1 MSILAIAII
10 LFEFAYGKDDDKT
23 ALYGV
28 EMLFVAIMSLVLLYT
43 CILHKDKFIAVANI
57 VACIGVLYYLVK
69 SISIYIREKLKWKK
83 TISDVKEIV
92 AERIVKIKHNYN
104 SKLYAEGGMLQTMK
118 SMTGFGRASLE
129 SNGKN
134 YIIEIKTVNNKYSD
148 ITVKS
153 PKRLSFME
161 DRIRKQIAN
170 RITRGKVEVSV
181 SFFDFSNKSKNVV
194 LNKEIAKEY
203 IKQLKEIADE
213 NNLSEN
219 ISVVEIAKLPDILN
233 SIDSD
238 NDEEI
243 TSEALQCLNMALD
256 SLIEMRKTE
265 GENIK
270 QDLLVRI
277 ERVQNLVDK
286 IAENSKG
293 IVEEYVSKLEKRVKE
308 ILKTD
313 VVDENRIAQEAVIYA
328 DKTSIEEELTRLNS
342 HIVQFK
348 ELVNS
353 DGPVGKK
360 LDFMIQEM
368 NRETNTIGSKA
379 GSGEITKA
387 VIDLKVELEDIREQI
402 QNIE

>member
-1 MSILAIAII
+1 
-10 LFEFAYGKDDDKT
+10 
-23 ALYGV
+23 
-28 EMLFVAIMSLVLLYT
+28 
-43 CILHKDKFIAVANI
+43 
-57 VACIGVLYYLVK
+57 
-69 SISIYIREKLKWKK
+69 
-83 TISDVKEIV
+83 
-92 AERIVKIKHNYN
+92 
-104 SKLYAEGGMLQTMK
+104 MK

-161 DRIRKQIAN
+161 DKIRKQIAN

-203 IKQLKEIADE
+203 IKQLREIADE

-233 SIDSD
+233 SMDSD

-243 TSEALQCLNMALD
+243 TNETLQCLNMALD
-256 SLIEMRKTE
+256 SLIDMRKAE

-270 QDLLVRI
+270 QDLLIRI
-277 ERVQNLVDK
+277 ERVKNLVDK
-286 IAENSKG
+286 IVENSKG

-308 ILKTD
+308 ILKND

>member
-1 MSILAIAII
+1 
-10 LFEFAYGKDDDKT
+10 
-23 ALYGV
+23 
-28 EMLFVAIMSLVLLYT
+28 
-43 CILHKDKFIAVANI
+43 
-57 VACIGVLYYLVK
+57 
-69 SISIYIREKLKWKK
+69 
-83 TISDVKEIV
+83 
-92 AERIVKIKHNYN
+92 
-104 SKLYAEGGMLQTMK
+104 MK

-153 PKRLSFME
+153 PKRLSFIE
-161 DRIRKQIAN
+161 DKIRKQIAN
-170 RITRGKVEVSV
+170 KITRGKVEVSV

-203 IKQLKEIADE
+203 IKQLREIADE

-233 SIDSD
+233 SMDSD

-243 TSEALQCLNMALD
+243 TNETLQCLNMALD
-256 SLIEMRKTE
+256 SLIDMRKAE

-270 QDLLVRI
+270 QDLLIRI
-277 ERVQNLVDK
+277 ERVKNLVDK

-387 VIDLKVELEDIREQI
+387 VIDLKVELEDIREQV

>member
-1 MSILAIAII
+1 
-10 LFEFAYGKDDDKT
+10 
-23 ALYGV
+23 
-28 EMLFVAIMSLVLLYT
+28 
-43 CILHKDKFIAVANI
+43 
-57 VACIGVLYYLVK
+57 
-69 SISIYIREKLKWKK
+69 
-83 TISDVKEIV
+83 
-92 AERIVKIKHNYN
+92 
-104 SKLYAEGGMLQTMK
+104 MK

-153 PKRLSFME
+153 PKRLSFTE
-161 DRIRKQIAN
+161 DKIRKQIAN

-203 IKQLKEIADE
+203 IKQLREIADE

-243 TSEALQCLNMALD
+243 ASEALQCLNMALD

-277 ERVQNLVDK
+277 ERVQKLVDK

-293 IVEEYVSKLEKRVKE
+293 IVEEYVSKLEKRIKE

>member
-1 MSILAIAII
+1 
-10 LFEFAYGKDDDKT
+10 
-23 ALYGV
+23 
-28 EMLFVAIMSLVLLYT
+28 
-43 CILHKDKFIAVANI
+43 
-57 VACIGVLYYLVK
+57 
-69 SISIYIREKLKWKK
+69 
-83 TISDVKEIV
+83 
-92 AERIVKIKHNYN
+92 
-104 SKLYAEGGMLQTMK
+104 MK

-161 DRIRKQIAN
+161 DKIRKQIAN

-203 IKQLKEIADE
+203 IKQLREIADE

-243 TSEALQCLNMALD
+243 ASEALQCLNMALD
-256 SLIEMRKTE
+256 SLIEMRKAE

-348 ELVNS
+348 ELVNN

>member
-1 MSILAIAII
+1 
-10 LFEFAYGKDDDKT
+10 
-23 ALYGV
+23 
-28 EMLFVAIMSLVLLYT
+28 
-43 CILHKDKFIAVANI
+43 
-57 VACIGVLYYLVK
+57 
-69 SISIYIREKLKWKK
+69 
-83 TISDVKEIV
+83 
-92 AERIVKIKHNYN
+92 
-104 SKLYAEGGMLQTMK
+104 MK

-203 IKQLKEIADE
+203 IKQLREIADE

-233 SIDSD
+233 SMDSD

-308 ILKTD
+308 ILKND

>member
-1 MSILAIAII
+1 
-10 LFEFAYGKDDDKT
+10 
-23 ALYGV
+23 
-28 EMLFVAIMSLVLLYT
+28 
-43 CILHKDKFIAVANI
+43 
-57 VACIGVLYYLVK
+57 
-69 SISIYIREKLKWKK
+69 
-83 TISDVKEIV
+83 
-92 AERIVKIKHNYN
+92 
-104 SKLYAEGGMLQTMK
+104 MK

-161 DRIRKQIAN
+161 DKIRKQIAN

-243 TSEALQCLNMALD
+243 AGEALQCLNMALD

>member
-1 MSILAIAII
+1 
-10 LFEFAYGKDDDKT
+10 
-23 ALYGV
+23 
-28 EMLFVAIMSLVLLYT
+28 
-43 CILHKDKFIAVANI
+43 
-57 VACIGVLYYLVK
+57 
-69 SISIYIREKLKWKK
+69 
-83 TISDVKEIV
+83 
-92 AERIVKIKHNYN
+92 
-104 SKLYAEGGMLQTMK
+104 MK

-161 DRIRKQIAN
+161 DKIRKQIAN

-203 IKQLKEIADE
+203 IKQLREIADE

-243 TSEALQCLNMALD
+243 AGEALQCLNMALD
-256 SLIEMRKTE
+256 SLIEMRKAE

-342 HIVQFK
+342 HIVQFE

>member
-1 MSILAIAII
+1 
-10 LFEFAYGKDDDKT
+10 
-23 ALYGV
+23 
-28 EMLFVAIMSLVLLYT
+28 
-43 CILHKDKFIAVANI
+43 
-57 VACIGVLYYLVK
+57 
-69 SISIYIREKLKWKK
+69 
-83 TISDVKEIV
+83 
-92 AERIVKIKHNYN
+92 
-104 SKLYAEGGMLQTMK
+104 MK

-161 DRIRKQIAN
+161 DKIRKQIAN

-203 IKQLKEIADE
+203 IKQLREIADE

-219 ISVVEIAKLPDILN
+219 ISVVEIAILPDILN

-243 TSEALQCLNMALD
+243 AGEALKCLNMALD
-256 SLIEMRKTE
+256 SLIEMRKAE

>member
-1 MSILAIAII
+1 
-10 LFEFAYGKDDDKT
+10 
-23 ALYGV
+23 
-28 EMLFVAIMSLVLLYT
+28 
-43 CILHKDKFIAVANI
+43 
-57 VACIGVLYYLVK
+57 
-69 SISIYIREKLKWKK
+69 
-83 TISDVKEIV
+83 
-92 AERIVKIKHNYN
+92 
-104 SKLYAEGGMLQTMK
+104 MK

-161 DRIRKQIAN
+161 DKIRKQIAN
-170 RITRGKVEVSV
+170 RITRGKVEVLV

-194 LNKEIAKEY
+194 LKKEIAKEY
-203 IKQLKEIADE
+203 IKQLREIADE

-243 TSEALQCLNMALD
+243 AGEALQCLNMALD

>member
-1 MSILAIAII
+1 
-10 LFEFAYGKDDDKT
+10 
-23 ALYGV
+23 
-28 EMLFVAIMSLVLLYT
+28 
-43 CILHKDKFIAVANI
+43 
-57 VACIGVLYYLVK
+57 
-69 SISIYIREKLKWKK
+69 
-83 TISDVKEIV
+83 
-92 AERIVKIKHNYN
+92 
-104 SKLYAEGGMLQTMK
+104 MK

-161 DRIRKQIAN
+161 DKIRKQITN

-203 IKQLKEIADE
+203 IKQLREIADE

-243 TSEALQCLNMALD
+243 AGEALQCLNMALD

>member
-1 MSILAIAII
+1 
-10 LFEFAYGKDDDKT
+10 
-23 ALYGV
+23 
-28 EMLFVAIMSLVLLYT
+28 
-43 CILHKDKFIAVANI
+43 
-57 VACIGVLYYLVK
+57 
-69 SISIYIREKLKWKK
+69 
-83 TISDVKEIV
+83 
-92 AERIVKIKHNYN
+92 
-104 SKLYAEGGMLQTMK
+104 MK

-161 DRIRKQIAN
+161 DKIRKQIAN

-181 SFFDFSNKSKNVV
+181 SFFDFSNKSNNVV

-203 IKQLKEIADE
+203 IKQLREIADE

-243 TSEALQCLNMALD
+243 AGEALQCLNMALD
-256 SLIEMRKTE
+256 SLIEMRKAE

>member
-1 MSILAIAII
+1 
-10 LFEFAYGKDDDKT
+10 
-23 ALYGV
+23 
-28 EMLFVAIMSLVLLYT
+28 
-43 CILHKDKFIAVANI
+43 
-57 VACIGVLYYLVK
+57 
-69 SISIYIREKLKWKK
+69 
-83 TISDVKEIV
+83 
-92 AERIVKIKHNYN
+92 
-104 SKLYAEGGMLQTMK
+104 MK

-129 SNGKN
+129 SNSKN

-161 DRIRKQIAN
+161 DKIRKQIAN

-203 IKQLKEIADE
+203 IKQLREIADE

-243 TSEALQCLNMALD
+243 ASEALQCLNMALD
-256 SLIEMRKTE
+256 SLIEMRKAE

>member
-1 MSILAIAII
+1 
-10 LFEFAYGKDDDKT
+10 
-23 ALYGV
+23 
-28 EMLFVAIMSLVLLYT
+28 
-43 CILHKDKFIAVANI
+43 
-57 VACIGVLYYLVK
+57 
-69 SISIYIREKLKWKK
+69 
-83 TISDVKEIV
+83 
-92 AERIVKIKHNYN
+92 
-104 SKLYAEGGMLQTMK
+104 MK

-129 SNGKN
+129 SNCKN

-161 DRIRKQIAN
+161 DKIRKQIAN

-203 IKQLKEIADE
+203 IKQLREIADE

-243 TSEALQCLNMALD
+243 ASEALQCLNMALD
-256 SLIEMRKTE
+256 SLIEMRKAE

>member
-1 MSILAIAII
+1 
-10 LFEFAYGKDDDKT
+10 
-23 ALYGV
+23 
-28 EMLFVAIMSLVLLYT
+28 
-43 CILHKDKFIAVANI
+43 
-57 VACIGVLYYLVK
+57 
-69 SISIYIREKLKWKK
+69 
-83 TISDVKEIV
+83 
-92 AERIVKIKHNYN
+92 
-104 SKLYAEGGMLQTMK
+104 MK

-148 ITVKS
+148 ITVNS

-161 DRIRKQIAN
+161 DKIRKQIAN

-203 IKQLKEIADE
+203 IKQLREIADE

-243 TSEALQCLNMALD
+243 AGEALQCLNMALD

>member
-1 MSILAIAII
+1 
-10 LFEFAYGKDDDKT
+10 
-23 ALYGV
+23 
-28 EMLFVAIMSLVLLYT
+28 
-43 CILHKDKFIAVANI
+43 
-57 VACIGVLYYLVK
+57 
-69 SISIYIREKLKWKK
+69 
-83 TISDVKEIV
+83 
-92 AERIVKIKHNYN
+92 
-104 SKLYAEGGMLQTMK
+104 MK
-118 SMTGFGRASLE
+118 RMTGFGRASLE

-161 DRIRKQIAN
+161 DKIRKQIAN

-203 IKQLKEIADE
+203 IKQLREIADE

-243 TSEALQCLNMALD
+243 ASEALQCLNMALD

>member
-1 MSILAIAII
+1 
-10 LFEFAYGKDDDKT
+10 
-23 ALYGV
+23 
-28 EMLFVAIMSLVLLYT
+28 
-43 CILHKDKFIAVANI
+43 
-57 VACIGVLYYLVK
+57 
-69 SISIYIREKLKWKK
+69 
-83 TISDVKEIV
+83 
-92 AERIVKIKHNYN
+92 
-104 SKLYAEGGMLQTMK
+104 MK

-161 DRIRKQIAN
+161 DKIRKQIAN

-203 IKQLKEIADE
+203 IKQLREIADE

-243 TSEALQCLNMALD
+243 AGEALQCLNMALD
-256 SLIEMRKTE
+256 SLIEMRRTE

>member
-1 MSILAIAII
+1 
-10 LFEFAYGKDDDKT
+10 
-23 ALYGV
+23 
-28 EMLFVAIMSLVLLYT
+28 
-43 CILHKDKFIAVANI
+43 
-57 VACIGVLYYLVK
+57 
-69 SISIYIREKLKWKK
+69 
-83 TISDVKEIV
+83 
-92 AERIVKIKHNYN
+92 
-104 SKLYAEGGMLQTMK
+104 
-118 SMTGFGRASLE
+118 
-129 SNGKN
+129 
-134 YIIEIKTVNNKYSD
+134 
-148 ITVKS
+148 
-153 PKRLSFME
+153 
-161 DRIRKQIAN
+161 
-170 RITRGKVEVSV
+170 
-181 SFFDFSNKSKNVV
+181 
-194 LNKEIAKEY
+194 
-203 IKQLKEIADE
+203 
-213 NNLSEN
+213 
-219 ISVVEIAKLPDILN
+219 
-233 SIDSD
+233 
-238 NDEEI
+238 
-243 TSEALQCLNMALD
+243 MALD

-348 ELVNS
+348 ELINS

>member
-1 MSILAIAII
+1 
-10 LFEFAYGKDDDKT
+10 
-23 ALYGV
+23 
-28 EMLFVAIMSLVLLYT
+28 
-43 CILHKDKFIAVANI
+43 
-57 VACIGVLYYLVK
+57 
-69 SISIYIREKLKWKK
+69 
-83 TISDVKEIV
+83 
-92 AERIVKIKHNYN
+92 
-104 SKLYAEGGMLQTMK
+104 MK

-161 DRIRKQIAN
+161 DKIRKQIAN

-203 IKQLKEIADE
+203 IKQLRESADE
-213 NNLSEN
+213 NNLYEN

-243 TSEALQCLNMALD
+243 AGEALQCLNMALD

>member
-1 MSILAIAII
+1 
-10 LFEFAYGKDDDKT
+10 
-23 ALYGV
+23 
-28 EMLFVAIMSLVLLYT
+28 
-43 CILHKDKFIAVANI
+43 
-57 VACIGVLYYLVK
+57 
-69 SISIYIREKLKWKK
+69 
-83 TISDVKEIV
+83 
-92 AERIVKIKHNYN
+92 
-104 SKLYAEGGMLQTMK
+104 MK

-161 DRIRKQIAN
+161 DKIRKQIAN

-203 IKQLKEIADE
+203 IKQLREIADE

-219 ISVVEIAKLPDILN
+219 ISVVEIAKLLDILN

-243 TSEALQCLNMALD
+243 ASEALQCLNMALD

>member
-1 MSILAIAII
+1 
-10 LFEFAYGKDDDKT
+10 
-23 ALYGV
+23 
-28 EMLFVAIMSLVLLYT
+28 
-43 CILHKDKFIAVANI
+43 
-57 VACIGVLYYLVK
+57 
-69 SISIYIREKLKWKK
+69 
-83 TISDVKEIV
+83 
-92 AERIVKIKHNYN
+92 
-104 SKLYAEGGMLQTMK
+104 MK

-161 DRIRKQIAN
+161 DKIRKQIAN

-203 IKQLKEIADE
+203 IKQLREIADE

-243 TSEALQCLNMALD
+243 ASEALQCLNMALD
-256 SLIEMRKTE
+256 SLIEMRKAE

-270 QDLLVRI
+270 QDLLERI

-348 ELVNS
+348 ELVNN

-360 LDFMIQEM
+360 IDFMIQEM

>member
-1 MSILAIAII
+1 
-10 LFEFAYGKDDDKT
+10 
-23 ALYGV
+23 
-28 EMLFVAIMSLVLLYT
+28 
-43 CILHKDKFIAVANI
+43 
-57 VACIGVLYYLVK
+57 
-69 SISIYIREKLKWKK
+69 
-83 TISDVKEIV
+83 
-92 AERIVKIKHNYN
+92 
-104 SKLYAEGGMLQTMK
+104 MK

-161 DRIRKQIAN
+161 DKIRKQIAN
-170 RITRGKVEVSV
+170 RITRGKVEVLV

-203 IKQLKEIADE
+203 IKQLREIADE

-243 TSEALQCLNMALD
+243 ASEALQCLNMALD

-328 DKTSIEEELTRLNS
+328 DKASIEEELTRLNS

>member
-1 MSILAIAII
+1 
-10 LFEFAYGKDDDKT
+10 
-23 ALYGV
+23 
-28 EMLFVAIMSLVLLYT
+28 
-43 CILHKDKFIAVANI
+43 
-57 VACIGVLYYLVK
+57 
-69 SISIYIREKLKWKK
+69 
-83 TISDVKEIV
+83 
-92 AERIVKIKHNYN
+92 
-104 SKLYAEGGMLQTMK
+104 MK

-161 DRIRKQIAN
+161 DKIRKQIAN

-203 IKQLKEIADE
+203 IKQLREIADE

-219 ISVVEIAKLPDILN
+219 ISVVEIAKLTDILN

-243 TSEALQCLNMALD
+243 AGEALQCLNMALD

>member
-1 MSILAIAII
+1 
-10 LFEFAYGKDDDKT
+10 
-23 ALYGV
+23 
-28 EMLFVAIMSLVLLYT
+28 
-43 CILHKDKFIAVANI
+43 
-57 VACIGVLYYLVK
+57 
-69 SISIYIREKLKWKK
+69 
-83 TISDVKEIV
+83 
-92 AERIVKIKHNYN
+92 
-104 SKLYAEGGMLQTMK
+104 MK

-161 DRIRKQIAN
+161 DKIRKQIAN
-170 RITRGKVEVSV
+170 RITRGKVEVLV

-203 IKQLKEIADE
+203 IKQLREIADE

-243 TSEALQCLNMALD
+243 ASETLQCLNMALD

-379 GSGEITKA
+379 GSGKITKA

>member
-1 MSILAIAII
+1 
-10 LFEFAYGKDDDKT
+10 
-23 ALYGV
+23 
-28 EMLFVAIMSLVLLYT
+28 
-43 CILHKDKFIAVANI
+43 
-57 VACIGVLYYLVK
+57 
-69 SISIYIREKLKWKK
+69 
-83 TISDVKEIV
+83 
-92 AERIVKIKHNYN
+92 
-104 SKLYAEGGMLQTMK
+104 MK

-161 DRIRKQIAN
+161 DKIRKQITN

-203 IKQLKEIADE
+203 IKQLREIADE

-243 TSEALQCLNMALD
+243 ASEALQCLNMALD
-256 SLIEMRKTE
+256 SLIEMRKAE

>member
-1 MSILAIAII
+1 
-10 LFEFAYGKDDDKT
+10 
-23 ALYGV
+23 
-28 EMLFVAIMSLVLLYT
+28 
-43 CILHKDKFIAVANI
+43 
-57 VACIGVLYYLVK
+57 
-69 SISIYIREKLKWKK
+69 
-83 TISDVKEIV
+83 
-92 AERIVKIKHNYN
+92 
-104 SKLYAEGGMLQTMK
+104 MK

-243 TSEALQCLNMALD
+243 ASEALQCLNMALD

-277 ERVQNLVDK
+277 ERVHNLVDK

>member
-1 MSILAIAII
+1 
-10 LFEFAYGKDDDKT
+10 
-23 ALYGV
+23 
-28 EMLFVAIMSLVLLYT
+28 
-43 CILHKDKFIAVANI
+43 
-57 VACIGVLYYLVK
+57 
-69 SISIYIREKLKWKK
+69 
-83 TISDVKEIV
+83 
-92 AERIVKIKHNYN
+92 
-104 SKLYAEGGMLQTMK
+104 MK

-161 DRIRKQIAN
+161 DKIRKQIAN
-170 RITRGKVEVSV
+170 RMTRGKVEVSV

-203 IKQLKEIADE
+203 IKQLREIADE

-270 QDLLVRI
+270 QDLLIRI

-293 IVEEYVSKLEKRVKE
+293 IVEEYVSKLEQRVKK

>member
-1 MSILAIAII
+1 
-10 LFEFAYGKDDDKT
+10 
-23 ALYGV
+23 
-28 EMLFVAIMSLVLLYT
+28 
-43 CILHKDKFIAVANI
+43 
-57 VACIGVLYYLVK
+57 
-69 SISIYIREKLKWKK
+69 
-83 TISDVKEIV
+83 
-92 AERIVKIKHNYN
+92 
-104 SKLYAEGGMLQTMK
+104 
-118 SMTGFGRASLE
+118 
-129 SNGKN
+129 
-134 YIIEIKTVNNKYSD
+134 
-148 ITVKS
+148 
-153 PKRLSFME
+153 
-161 DRIRKQIAN
+161 
-170 RITRGKVEVSV
+170 
-181 SFFDFSNKSKNVV
+181 
-194 LNKEIAKEY
+194 
-203 IKQLKEIADE
+203 
-213 NNLSEN
+213 
-219 ISVVEIAKLPDILN
+219 
-233 SIDSD
+233 
-238 NDEEI
+238 
-243 TSEALQCLNMALD
+243 
-256 SLIEMRKTE
+256 MRKTE

>member
-1 MSILAIAII
+1 
-10 LFEFAYGKDDDKT
+10 
-23 ALYGV
+23 
-28 EMLFVAIMSLVLLYT
+28 
-43 CILHKDKFIAVANI
+43 
-57 VACIGVLYYLVK
+57 
-69 SISIYIREKLKWKK
+69 
-83 TISDVKEIV
+83 
-92 AERIVKIKHNYN
+92 
-104 SKLYAEGGMLQTMK
+104 
-118 SMTGFGRASLE
+118 
-129 SNGKN
+129 
-134 YIIEIKTVNNKYSD
+134 
-148 ITVKS
+148 
-153 PKRLSFME
+153 
-161 DRIRKQIAN
+161 
-170 RITRGKVEVSV
+170 
-181 SFFDFSNKSKNVV
+181 
-194 LNKEIAKEY
+194 
-203 IKQLKEIADE
+203 
-213 NNLSEN
+213 
-219 ISVVEIAKLPDILN
+219 
-233 SIDSD
+233 
-238 NDEEI
+238 
-243 TSEALQCLNMALD
+243 MALD
-256 SLIEMRKTE
+256 SLIEMRKAE

-402 QNIE
+402 TKYRNKSLSILK

>member
-1 MSILAIAII
+1 
-10 LFEFAYGKDDDKT
+10 
-23 ALYGV
+23 
-28 EMLFVAIMSLVLLYT
+28 
-43 CILHKDKFIAVANI
+43 
-57 VACIGVLYYLVK
+57 
-69 SISIYIREKLKWKK
+69 
-83 TISDVKEIV
+83 
-92 AERIVKIKHNYN
+92 
-104 SKLYAEGGMLQTMK
+104 MK

-161 DRIRKQIAN
+161 DKIRKQIAN

-203 IKQLKEIADE
+203 IKQLREIADE

-243 TSEALQCLNMALD
+243 ASEALQCLNMALD

-328 DKTSIEEELTRLNS
+328 DKTSIEEELTPLNS
-342 HIVQFK
+342 NIVQFK

>member
-1 MSILAIAII
+1 
-10 LFEFAYGKDDDKT
+10 
-23 ALYGV
+23 
-28 EMLFVAIMSLVLLYT
+28 
-43 CILHKDKFIAVANI
+43 
-57 VACIGVLYYLVK
+57 
-69 SISIYIREKLKWKK
+69 
-83 TISDVKEIV
+83 
-92 AERIVKIKHNYN
+92 
-104 SKLYAEGGMLQTMK
+104 MK

-161 DRIRKQIAN
+161 DKIRKQIAN
-170 RITRGKVEVSV
+170 RITRGKVEVLV

-203 IKQLKEIADE
+203 IKQLREIADE

-243 TSEALQCLNMALD
+243 AGEALQCLNMALD
-256 SLIEMRKTE
+256 SLIEMRKAE

>member
-1 MSILAIAII
+1 
-10 LFEFAYGKDDDKT
+10 
-23 ALYGV
+23 
-28 EMLFVAIMSLVLLYT
+28 
-43 CILHKDKFIAVANI
+43 
-57 VACIGVLYYLVK
+57 
-69 SISIYIREKLKWKK
+69 
-83 TISDVKEIV
+83 
-92 AERIVKIKHNYN
+92 
-104 SKLYAEGGMLQTMK
+104 MK

-161 DRIRKQIAN
+161 DKIRKQIAN

-203 IKQLKEIADE
+203 IKQLREIADE

-243 TSEALQCLNMALD
+243 ASEALQCLNMALD

-277 ERVQNLVDK
+277 ERVQKLVDK

-293 IVEEYVSKLEKRVKE
+293 IVEEYVSKLEKRIKE

-313 VVDENRIAQEAVIYA
+313 IVDENRIAQEAVIYA

>member
-1 MSILAIAII
+1 
-10 LFEFAYGKDDDKT
+10 
-23 ALYGV
+23 
-28 EMLFVAIMSLVLLYT
+28 
-43 CILHKDKFIAVANI
+43 
-57 VACIGVLYYLVK
+57 
-69 SISIYIREKLKWKK
+69 
-83 TISDVKEIV
+83 
-92 AERIVKIKHNYN
+92 
-104 SKLYAEGGMLQTMK
+104 MK

-161 DRIRKQIAN
+161 DKIRKQIAN

-203 IKQLKEIADE
+203 IKQLREIADE

-233 SIDSD
+233 SIDLD

-243 TSEALQCLNMALD
+243 ASEALQCLNMALD

>member
-1 MSILAIAII
+1 
-10 LFEFAYGKDDDKT
+10 
-23 ALYGV
+23 
-28 EMLFVAIMSLVLLYT
+28 
-43 CILHKDKFIAVANI
+43 
-57 VACIGVLYYLVK
+57 
-69 SISIYIREKLKWKK
+69 
-83 TISDVKEIV
+83 
-92 AERIVKIKHNYN
+92 
-104 SKLYAEGGMLQTMK
+104 MK

-161 DRIRKQIAN
+161 DKIRKQIAN
-170 RITRGKVEVSV
+170 RITRGKVEVLV

-194 LNKEIAKEY
+194 LNKKIAKEY
-203 IKQLKEIADE
+203 IKQLREIADE

-243 TSEALQCLNMALD
+243 ASEALQCLNMALD
-256 SLIEMRKTE
+256 SLIEMRKAE

-270 QDLLVRI
+270 QDLLARI

>member
-1 MSILAIAII
+1 
-10 LFEFAYGKDDDKT
+10 
-23 ALYGV
+23 
-28 EMLFVAIMSLVLLYT
+28 
-43 CILHKDKFIAVANI
+43 
-57 VACIGVLYYLVK
+57 
-69 SISIYIREKLKWKK
+69 
-83 TISDVKEIV
+83 
-92 AERIVKIKHNYN
+92 
-104 SKLYAEGGMLQTMK
+104 MK

-161 DRIRKQIAN
+161 DKIRKQIAN

-194 LNKEIAKEY
+194 LNKKIAKEY
-203 IKQLKEIADE
+203 IKQLREIADE

-243 TSEALQCLNMALD
+243 ASEALQCLNMALD
-256 SLIEMRKTE
+256 SLIEMRKAE

-348 ELVNS
+348 ELVNC